1 MSDDTIQL
9 TAKGWS
15 ELADDHKKFNAELQ
29 KQLDERDE
37 LIRCLRV
44 ARDLYRSETYELRE
58 RISEL
63 EQENDGLRD
72 DNMNLSAMQRSA
84 YRTLFGQQRV
94 EVAA

>member
-9 TAKGWS
+9 TAKAWTAIVDKHKEIGS
-15 ELADDHKKFNAELQ
+15 ELEKRVK
-29 KQLDERDE
+29 ERDE

-44 ARDLYRSETYELRE
+44 ARDLYRSETYQLRE
-58 RISEL
+58 RIAEL
-63 EQENDGLRD
+63 EQDNDALRD

-84 YRTLFGQQRV
+84 YRMLFGQQRV

>member
-1 MSDDTIQL
+1 MSDETD
-9 TAKGWS
+9 KRV
-15 ELADDHKKFNAELQ
+15 E
-29 KQLDERDE
+29 ERNE

-44 ARDLYRSETYELRE
+44 ARDLYRSEAYELRE

-84 YRTLFGQQRV
+84 YRMLFGQQRV

>member
-1 MSDDTIQL
+1 VSTDTD
-9 TAKGWS
+9 KRV
-15 ELADDHKKFNAELQ
+15 E
-29 KQLDERDE
+29 ERDE

-84 YRTLFGQQRV
+84 YRMLFGQQRV

>member
-1 MSDDTIQL
+1 VSTETD
-9 TAKGWS
+9 KRV
-15 ELADDHKKFNAELQ
+15 E
-29 KQLDERDE
+29 ERDE

-44 ARDLYRSETYELRE
+44 ARDLYRSETYQLRD

-84 YRTLFGQQRV
+84 YRQLFAQRREERERL

>member
-1 MSDDTIQL
+1 VSDETD
-9 TAKGWS
+9 KRV
-15 ELADDHKKFNAELQ
+15 E
-29 KQLDERDE
+29 ERNE

-44 ARDLYRSETYELRE
+44 ARDLYRSEAYELRE

-84 YRTLFGQQRV
+84 YRMLFGQQRV

>member
-1 MSDDTIQL
+1 MEGRCEVSDETD
-9 TAKGWS
+9 KRV
-15 ELADDHKKFNAELQ
+15 E
-29 KQLDERDE
+29 ERDE

-58 RISEL
+58 RIAEL
-63 EQENDGLRD
+63 EQDNDGLRD

-84 YRTLFGQQRV
+84 YRMLFGQQRV

>member
-1 MSDDTIQL
+1 MSTETD
-9 TAKGWS
+9 KRV
-15 ELADDHKKFNAELQ
+15 E
-29 KQLDERDE
+29 ERDE

-44 ARDLYRSETYELRE
+44 ARDLYRSETYQLRD

-84 YRTLFGQQRV
+84 YRQLFAQRREERERL

>member
-1 MSDDTIQL
+1 MT
-9 TAKGWS
+9 S
-15 ELADDHKKFNAELQ
+15 EQDKRVE
-29 KQLDERDE
+29 ERDE
-37 LIRCLRV
+37 LIRCLRA
-44 ARDLYRSETYELRE
+44 ARDSYRSETYALRD

-84 YRTLFGQQRV
+84 YAKLFAQQRV

>member
-1 MSDDTIQL
+1 VSTETD
-9 TAKGWS
+9 KRV
-15 ELADDHKKFNAELQ
+15 E
-29 KQLDERDE
+29 ERDE

-44 ARDLYRSETYELRE
+44 ARDLYRSETYQLRD

-84 YRTLFGQQRV
+84 YRQLFAQRREERERP

>member
-1 MSDDTIQL
+1 MSTETD
-9 TAKGWS
+9 KRV
-15 ELADDHKKFNAELQ
+15 E
-29 KQLDERDE
+29 ERDE

-63 EQENDGLRD
+63 EQENDGLRN

-84 YRTLFGQQRV
+84 YRMLFGQQRV